1 MDGQGFSTVDLS
13 WCTPDM
19 VSRITEWN
27 IEPTVTLS
35 DHLYIS
41 MVLESAINTPTGGNS
56 HRSWNFKKLSQ
67 EVFVEALEW
76 KCAAAPVEDT
86 SSYSGQNWVTW
97 LDIAMM
103 EACDLAAP
111 RSKGRSRKRSTY
123 WWNENL
129 AEIRRGCIVKE
140 RAWTKSKRRSSPEVT
155 EELRRDYR
163 AETKRLCKEIH
174 KAKQEAWR
182 ELIATIDEDPWGLP
196 YKIVLRKLRKPTLGL
211 TETLDRDNLD
221 TLVTS
226 LFPEGDTQLNRT
238 DWSDWTWEE
247 EHQIIPGEV
256 YRLLKKKVIKNTA
269 PGIDGIKAIVW
280 KKIPL
285 CMLDRLVICYNTHF
299 KN

>member
-1 MDGQGFSTVDLS
+1 
-13 WCTPDM
+13 M

-27 IEPTVTLS
+27 IESTVTLS

-41 MVLESAINTPTGGNS
+41 MTLESATNAPTGSSGP
-56 HRSWNFKKLSQ
+56 RSWNFKKLSQ
-67 EVFVEALEW
+67 EVFAEALEW
-76 KCAAAPVEDT
+76 KCAAVPVEDT
-86 SSYSGQNWVTW
+86 SSFSGLKWVTW
-97 LDIAMM
+97 LDTAMM

-111 RSKGRSRKRSTY
+111 RFKGRNRKRSTY

-129 AEIRRGCIVKE
+129 AEIRKECVVKQ
-140 RAWTKSKRRSSPEVT
+140 RAWTKSKRRSSPEVI

-163 AETKRLCKEIH
+163 AETKRLRKEIH
-174 KAKQEAWR
+174 KAKQEALR

-221 TLVTS
+221 MLVTL

-238 DWSDWTWEE
+238 DWSDWTWKE

-256 YRLLKKKVIKNTA
+256 HRLLKKRSS
-269 PGIDGIKAIVW
+269 
-280 KKIPL
+280 KIRPQG
-285 CMLDRLVICYNTHF
+285 
-299 KN
+299 